1 MMPRMFDDARPRND
15 VRPADPTGIDA
26 AEALAASVR
35 RMERRLRALEEMT
48 AIGLDLTR
56 ALHRRVLAADPVGD
70 EAVYGNDGGC
80 EYADYLPP
88 PPIPRPSLPQIDPA
102 AAFAKLSRAVRL
114 TLQLE
119 ARTDEALR
127 ALIAGE
133 AQETQVRRETTR
145 PEAKRQSGEAPEAKP
160 RDRDDEEVDR
170 PVTEA
175 PDREVETDMESARL
189 LAALQERLEDD
200 AAYQGREDRPIR
212 ETVEALRRD
221 LDLGPDGSPWTGE
234 GWEEPPPGAQPP
246 RPRGSA
252 FPHPGRQGF
261 PIGDRAAQVRA
272 PEPAARPPPRA
283 AHPARRE

>member
-1 MMPRMFDDARPRND
+1 MPNPPPNPAPPETPFIERAEQRRLMLRELAEIGMDLARALKRRVEAEAEGGDDAAAVAKRD
-15 VRPADPTGIDA
+15 PAD
-26 AEALAASVR
+26 
-35 RMERRLRALEEMT
+35 
-48 AIGLDLTR
+48 
-56 ALHRRVLAADPVGD
+56 
-70 EAVYGNDGGC
+70 
-80 EYADYLPP
+80 
-88 PPIPRPSLPQIDPA
+88 
-102 AAFAKLSRAVRL
+102 AFQRLSRAIRL
-114 TLQLE
+114 TLVLE
-119 ARTDEALR
+119 EKTDEALR

-133 AQETQVRRETTR
+133 AQAIEARRETTR